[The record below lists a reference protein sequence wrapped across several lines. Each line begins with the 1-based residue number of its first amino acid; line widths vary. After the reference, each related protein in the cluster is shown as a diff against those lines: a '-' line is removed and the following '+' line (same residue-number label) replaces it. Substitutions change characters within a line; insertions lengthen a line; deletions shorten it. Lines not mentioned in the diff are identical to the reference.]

1 MPCFHCPSTSIQENK
16 WNSKSCPEGL
26 PLRKNGTMTANAA
39 AMMMSTGNRKSGLAS
54 GESRESALALPA
66 GLACEGSRFNLLLPV
81 EFILSKQSDREDTAK
96 LSRVGAAPQINIRCA
111 QDASPQCWLA
121 W

>member
-39 AMMMSTGNRKSGLAS
+39 AMMVSTGNSKSGLAS
-54 GESRESALALPA
+54 DESRESVLALPA
-66 GLACEGSRFNLLLPV
+66 GLACEGSRFSFLLQV
-81 EFILSKQSDREDTAK
+81 EFILGRLSEREDTAK
-96 LSRVGAAPQINIRCA
+96 LSRIGAVPQINSRRT
-111 QDASPQCWLA
+111 QDASPKCW
-121 W
+121 